1 VRVLIDYRPAL
12 RERSG
17 VGEYAHQL
25 VRALL
30 HRPTSAGSNGG
41 LDLSLFSSSWK
52 DRLSL
57 PPDVAG
63 ARAIDRRLPVGML
76 NFAWHRLQWPPAETV
91 TQQEFDV
98 THSLHPL
105 MMPAARAAQVIT
117 IHDLHFLANPE
128 RTHSEIRRDY
138 PALVHQHSRRAD
150 RVIVISQ
157 FTAMEVERQL
167 GVPSERITV
176 CRPGAPDWAPRTATP
191 ANGYVLFLG
200 TLEARKNVGGL
211 LDAYEKLV
219 NARQRVPELV
229 LAGKETAAAQ
239 PWLDRLS
246 HAPLAGHVRHIGYV
260 QPADRLALYDGAR
273 LLVLPSF
280 DEGFGM
286 PVLEAMTRG
295 VPVVAANRGA
305 LPEVLGDAGPLV
317 DPDDSDALAGAIQ
330 RIIEDEALAAACAAN
345 GVLRSRQF
353 TWELSA
359 QHALDA
365 YRQAIDAHRH

>member
-1 VRVLIDYRPAL
+1 MQMTSLPFSARQAPSTSPTYPVPTTATVIFQQDTDSERLKQVRVLIDYRAAL

-30 HRPTSAGSNGG
+30 KQPSSSGTNGA
-41 LDLSLFSSSWK
+41 LDVSLFSSSWK

-57 PPDVAG
+57 PPDVVG

-98 THSLHPL
+98 THSLHPQ
-105 MMPAARAAQVIT
+105 MMPARHAAQVIT

-138 PALVHQHSRRAD
+138 PALVHDHARRAD

-167 GVPSERITV
+167 GVSSSRITV
-176 CRPGAPDWAPRTATP
+176 VRPGAPDWTAREAAP
-191 ANGYVLFLG
+191 ANGYVMFLG

-211 LDAYEKLV
+211 LNAYEHLV
-219 NARQRVPELV
+219 RTGVDVPERV
-229 LAGKETAAAQ
+229 LSGKATA
-239 PWLDRLS
+239 
-246 HAPLAGHVRHIGYV
+246 V
-260 QPADRLALYDGAR
+260 
-273 LLVLPSF
+273 
-280 DEGFGM
+280 
-286 PVLEAMTRG
+286 
-295 VPVVAANRGA
+295 
-305 LPEVLGDAGPLV
+305 
-317 DPDDSDALAGAIQ
+317 
-330 RIIEDEALAAACAAN
+330 
-345 GVLRSRQF
+345 
-353 TWELSA
+353 
-359 QHALDA
+359 
-365 YRQAIDAHRH
+365 